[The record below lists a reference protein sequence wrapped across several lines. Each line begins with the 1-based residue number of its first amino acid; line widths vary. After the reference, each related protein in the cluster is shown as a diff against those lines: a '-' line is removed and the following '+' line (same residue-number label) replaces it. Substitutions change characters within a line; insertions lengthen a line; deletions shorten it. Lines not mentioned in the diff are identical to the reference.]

1 MSENKMRRNGRV
13 IAVGSEDD
21 VAKRLEL
28 LYRDQGVK
36 VFDSPL
42 NQIIAQL
49 ESDSIDVVVL
59 TSSVIKKS
67 REKWRQFFNK
77 FRSSFV
83 QLVLLAD
90 PEDMDLA
97 IKISEEGNYQYSKVP
112 VYDRELKALI
122 ERAMKA
128 RLIDPAKND
137 AEEKFGQIIGRSQAM
152 RQVYRQIELA
162 ASNDIHVLLLGETG
176 TGKDITAQTIHE
188 LSQRQG
194 ERFIPVNLAALP
206 GELVASELFGHEKGA
221 FTGADRQSKGKF
233 ELAEKG
239 TVFLDEIG
247 SVSDKIQVSLLRLLE
262 QQEFYRLGGKD
273 PIKSNCR
280 IIAASNE
287 DLEKMVQENRFR
299 EDLFYRLDVFRIFI
313 PPLHQRPED
322 IHLLVFH
329 FVDQYNRDFNK
340 KINDVSADV
349 LQIFE
354 EYDWPGNVRELKNVI
369 QRAVLMCNSKRI
381 QVRHL
386 PQRFKREKP
395 GSPTI
400 QFTIGTPLEE
410 IEHKTVVRALEMAQ
424 NNRTRAAELLGISRR
439 ALYNKMDKYGI

>member
-1 MSENKMRRNGRV
+1 MKRNGRV

-21 VAKRLEL
+21 VAKRLEV

-67 REKWRQFFNK
+67 REKWRRFFNTIK
-77 FRSSFV
+77 ASFV

-97 IKISEEGNYQYSKVP
+97 IKVSEEGNYQYSKVP

-128 RLIDPAKND
+128 RMIDPAKND

-176 TGKDITAQTIHE
+176 TGKDITAQSIHE
-188 LSQRQG
+188 LSQRKG

-206 GELVASELFGHEKGA
+206 GELVASELFGHEKGS

-247 SVSDKIQVSLLRLLE
+247 SVNDKIQVSLLRLLE

-322 IHLLVFH
+322 LHLLIFH
-329 FVDQYNRDFNK
+329 FVDQFNRDFNK
-340 KINDVSADV
+340 KITDVSKDV

-369 QRAVLMCNSKRI
+369 QRAVLMCNGKRI

-386 PQRFKREKP
+386 PPRFRRKEP
-395 GSPTI
+395 SSPTI

>member
-1 MSENKMRRNGRV
+1 MSGNKMKRNGRV

-21 VAKRLEL
+21 VAKRLEM
-28 LYRDQGVK
+28 LYQDQGVK

-42 NQIIAQL
+42 NQIISQL

-67 REKWRQFFNK
+67 REKWRRFFNTIK
-77 FRSSFV
+77 ASFV

-90 PEDMDLA
+90 PEDINLA

-112 VYDRELKALI
+112 VYDRELKVLI

-128 RLIDPAKND
+128 RLVDPAKND
-137 AEEKFGQIIGRSQAM
+137 AVEKFGQIIGRSQAM

-188 LSQRQG
+188 LSQRKG

-247 SVSDKIQVSLLRLLE
+247 SVNDKIQVSLLRLLE

-287 DLEKMVQENRFR
+287 NLEKMVRENRFR

-340 KINDVSADV
+340 KVNDISADV

-386 PQRFKREKP
+386 PPRFKREEP